1 MTSRINHTAS
11 RTVSHNAATHSAISR
26 RSFLQLGLAGSAA
39 VFAAGLL
46 GGCGAAGAGAG
57 ASEDKTAA
65 RIICFVEVVENDAF
79 VAMQQGFK
87 DELAAQG
94 FTNVTY
100 EVKNAQGD
108 TSTLNQIASQ
118 LKTEAYDLIVP
129 IATPAAQAVTNAE
142 LDMPVVFISVANPVS
157 AGVMSS
163 LESPDKG
170 ATGTSNALPVKEV
183 YAFGTEL
190 YPAAGEGAC
199 GILYCSGEANAV
211 TGAEMMHAHLDELG
225 VECVERTVTNSSECQ
240 QAATALAQQC
250 SCIYVPVDSVVQS
263 AMTLVTAAALEAGVP
278 VFGSDP
284 VMAASGALCSVAV
297 GNATI
302 GAASAEMAAQV
313 LTGTPVTDV
322 PAQVVTDYERDV
334 CQATADALGVAIPDD
349 ENIVVL

>member
-1 MTSRINHTAS
+1 MTINHTS
-11 RTVSHNAATHSAISR
+11 ISR
-26 RSFLQLGLAGSAA
+26 RSFLQFAFAGSAA
-39 VFAAGLL
+39 LFAANMLD
-46 GGCGAAGAGAG
+46 GCSSSGSG
-57 ASEDKTAA
+57 ASEDKSAA
-65 RIICFVEVVENDAF
+65 RSICFVEVVENDAF
-79 VAMQQGFK
+79 VAMQEGFK

-118 LKTEAYDLIVP
+118 LKTESYDLIVP

-142 LDMPVVFISVANPVS
+142 LDMPVVFISVADPVA

-163 LESPDKG
+163 LDTPDKG
-170 ATGTSNALPVKEV
+170 ATGTSNDLPVDEV

-190 YPAAGEGAC
+190 YPAAANGAC

-211 TGAEMMHAHLDELG
+211 AGAEKMHAHLDELG
-225 VECVERTVTNSSECQ
+225 VECIERTVTNSSECQ

-263 AMTLVTAAALEAGVP
+263 AMTLVTAAALESGVP

-302 GAASAEMAAQV
+302 GAASADMAAKV
-313 LTGTPVTDV
+313 LTGTPVSEV
-322 PAQVVTDYERDV
+322 PAEVVTDYERDV
-334 CQATADALGVAIPDD
+334 CQETADALGVVIPDD

>member
-1 MTSRINHTAS
+1 MTFNHTA
-11 RTVSHNAATHSAISR
+11 VSR
-26 RSFLQLGLAGSAA
+26 RSFLQLGFAGSAA
-39 VFAAGLL
+39 VVAASIL
-46 GGCGAAGAGAG
+46 GGCNSAASG

-65 RIICFVEVVENDAF
+65 RSICFVEVVENDAF
-79 VAMQQGFK
+79 VAMQDGFK
-87 DELAAQG
+87 KELEAQG

-142 LDMPVVFISVANPVS
+142 LDTPVVFISVADPIS
-157 AGVMSS
+157 AGVMSA

-170 ATGTSNALPVKEV
+170 ATGTSNALPVEEV

-190 YPAAGEGAC
+190 YPAAAQGAC

-211 TGAEMMHAHLDELG
+211 SGAQMMHDHLDEIG
-225 VECVERTVTNSSECQ
+225 VECIERTVTNSSECQ
-240 QAATALAQQC
+240 QAAIALAHQC

-263 AMTLVTAAALEAGVP
+263 AMTLVTAAALEAKVP

-302 GAASAEMAAQV
+302 GAASADMAAQV
-313 LTGTPVTDV
+313 LTGTPVSEI

-334 CQATADALGVAIPDD
+334 CQATADALGVTIPDD
-349 ENIVVL
+349 ESIVVL